1 MPTEKFEKTVIH
13 LYLKEQNLHSYFG
26 SVSCIYDHY
35 SEEEIGIKYT
45 SLRNYKVEEDKP
57 YENKK
62 VIIRK
67 GKLHTKNRQAGEE

>member
-1 MPTEKFEKTVIH
+1 MGAEKFEKTVIH
-13 LYLKEQNLHSYFG
+13 LYLKATNSHSYYG

-35 SEEEIGIKYT
+35 TEDEIGIKYT
-45 SLRNYKVEEDKP
+45 SLRNYKIEEDKP

-67 GKLHTKNRQAGEE
+67 GKLHTKDRQNDYK

>member
-1 MPTEKFEKTVIH
+1 MGTEKFEKTVVH
-13 LYLKEQNLHSYFG
+13 LYLKATNSHSYYG

-35 SEEEIGIKYT
+35 TEDEIGIKYT
-45 SLRNYKVEEDKP
+45 SLRNYKIEEDKP

-67 GKLHTKNRQAGEE
+67 GKLHTKDRQNDYK